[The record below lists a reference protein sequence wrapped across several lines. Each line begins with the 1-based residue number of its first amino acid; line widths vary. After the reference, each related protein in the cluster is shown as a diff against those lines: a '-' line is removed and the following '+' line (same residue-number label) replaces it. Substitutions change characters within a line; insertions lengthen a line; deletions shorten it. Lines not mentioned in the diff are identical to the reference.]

1 MNIRDIAEMAG
12 VSPATVSKVI
22 HHKDKGIR
30 DSTRQKVLAIIEKY
44 QYRPYQEIL
53 QEHAR
58 QSRIVGIVTDID
70 NTDSMCFLSALT
82 KEFAKSG
89 YALLVL
95 PYASDAQA
103 YLMDTIKQQHAEAIL
118 ALTKDPPRSL
128 TAAASSL
135 PIFWPTSKKSPAAIP
150 LPSIKEE
157 AAYHMI
163 NYLLSLGH
171 RHILGISKDGSRLW
185 PKGYERALQEA
196 QLPAGKILD
205 AEVLDAPPSFWLP
218 KECTAI
224 LCSDWE
230 TAALTQEELRSHGVR
245 IPQDVSLACLG
256 SKEDPGDSSSRIT
269 TAWINWP
276 LYAAEIS
283 SQILNRLDAHAKAAP
298 PDDDLRIKILPRGST
313 QPPPQKGMGQKLIV
327 VGGINMDCNLFL
339 PHLPVTGENL
349 TAEKIMQSPGGKG
362 ANQAVG
368 AARLG
373 AETYLIGMMGKD
385 AAAQTIFRELQKNH
399 VHRAGVLS
407 DASRDTGTAYINIT
421 SKGESSIVIYPGA
434 NGLLS
439 RKHITAQEKYF
450 ADAHYCLL
458 STEIPMPAIEETLR
472 ICRHRHI
479 PVFVKPANIHHLP
492 AALLPQIAYLLP
504 SRREI
509 EVLCP
514 GSSSLE
520 EKAQYFLQSGVKNV
534 IITLG
539 ADGCLLCNQEIQQ
552 YFPAMDIQA
561 VDTTGGADAFISA
574 LAVYLSEG
582 LPIETA
588 IGFGTYSAGLCIAG
602 PGVQPSL
609 PQRSL
614 LESYREEIQM
624 RFVKKEE

>member
-135 PIFWPTSKKSPAAIP
+135 PIFWPTSQKSPAAIP

-196 QLPAGKILD
+196 QLPAGKVLD

-256 SKEDPGDSSSRIT
+256 SKEDPGDFSSRIT

-283 SQILNRLDAHAKAAP
+283 SQILNRLDAHAKATP

-385 AAAQTIFRELQKNH
+385 AAAQTIFRELQKNSRPPGWCFIRRVPGYRHSLHQYH
-399 VHRAGVLS
+399 VKGGKQYRDLS
-407 DASRDTGTAYINIT
+407 WGQWTAEPQAHHSTG
-421 SKGESSIVIYPGA
+421 
-434 NGLLS
+434 
-439 RKHITAQEKYF
+439 KYF

-492 AALLPQIAYLLP
+492 AALLPQISYLLP
-504 SRREI
+504 SRRGNRSPVSRILLTGGKSTILPAIRRQERHHHPRCRW
-509 EVLCP
+509 LP
-514 GSSSLE
+514 
-520 EKAQYFLQSGVKNV
+520 ALQSGDTTVFPCH
-534 IITLG
+534 G
-539 ADGCLLCNQEIQQ
+539 HPGSRYHRRSRCFHQRSGCLSQRR
-552 YFPAMDIQA
+552 PAHRN
-561 VDTTGGADAFISA
+561 GNR
-574 LAVYLSEG
+574 LWHL
-582 LPIETA
+582 
-588 IGFGTYSAGLCIAG
+588 
-602 PGVQPSL
+602 
-609 PQRSL
+609 
-614 LESYREEIQM
+614 
-624 RFVKKEE
+624 